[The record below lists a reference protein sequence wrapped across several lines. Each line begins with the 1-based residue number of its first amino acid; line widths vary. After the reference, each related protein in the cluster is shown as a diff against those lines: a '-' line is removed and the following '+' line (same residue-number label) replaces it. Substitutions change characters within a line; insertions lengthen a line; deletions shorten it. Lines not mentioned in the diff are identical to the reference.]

1 MLDEGLLGVG
11 VNPRVDRLVADRA
24 VSVRGSIHGRQC
36 ATRFGVQAPAD
47 LARCVPLE
55 QISNHATAQD
65 LITIQEPLLRA
76 APGCVGGF
84 ASFLDPI
91 HPVRARMARD
101 LTRTPPKGYVQSNER
116 HTPGTNPP
124 PALPPPQNI
133 LYFDESNHI

>member
-1 MLDEGLLGVG
+1 MSGRFNQSHPNNGWFAPARWGFLAYPPARGQANAVLDEGLLGVG

-65 LITIQEPLLRA
+65 LITIQ
-76 APGCVGGF
+76 
-84 ASFLDPI
+84 
-91 HPVRARMARD
+91 
-101 LTRTPPKGYVQSNER
+101 
-116 HTPGTNPP
+116 
-124 PALPPPQNI
+124 
-133 LYFDESNHI
+133 